1 MHRDLKP
8 SNIMITRN
16 GGQVKLT
23 DFGMSDADR
32 YAILKDLALYVPKGS
47 LPVYRRSP
55 WGKFEHIE
63 EYG

>member
-1 MHRDLKP
+1 
-8 SNIMITRN
+8 MITRN